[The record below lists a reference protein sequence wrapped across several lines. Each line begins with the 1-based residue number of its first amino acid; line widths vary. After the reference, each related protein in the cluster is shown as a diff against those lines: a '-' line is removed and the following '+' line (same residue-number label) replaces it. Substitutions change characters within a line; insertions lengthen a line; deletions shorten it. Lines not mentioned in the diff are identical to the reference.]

1 MSKSNA
7 GVPQGK
13 TYFSYEILFP
23 SSHCCSCEH
32 LGEAA
37 SGPNQMLL
45 ICI

>member
-1 MSKSNA
+1 MSKSNG

-13 TYFSYEILFP
+13 THFSDEIFFLT
-23 SSHCCSCEH
+23 SHCYSSEH
-32 LGEAA
+32 PGEAA